1 MSEVA
6 CYQCQTSLD
15 PTAAQCPKCGLPQIL
30 RGRYRIRRLLGQG
43 GFGVV
48 YEAVDLDLNRQYAI
62 KLITATSPAIREQVA
77 IEAQILAQH
86 ARRLPFMPEI
96 YDIWS
101 DTNRTALVMEY
112 IDGATLGDLIDQ
124 HGAWPPNVVG
134 RFLHTVLTDL
144 SRLHGLGIIHRDIK
158 PDNIKRAADGRY
170 VLLDFGIA
178 KRDNSTQMGAKAFS
192 LYYAS
197 PEQSH
202 GRATD
207 ARSDLYS
214 LGATAYHML
223 TGHTPAPGA
232 SRLVMDAKLLPPI
245 HFYPRT
251 PAILNDLIVQLMELN
266 PANRPA
272 SAQAALHLLKNKPP
286 VNADPASAPS
296 VVHANEPDAV
306 IARQPAPFSSAGM
319 ATRAVSPPAVP
330 GAPAAP
336 APPTEI
342 FAPKRRPRWLM
353 WLLAGMVVAALGGG
367 AVFALSGRNQ
377 AVVVIPPTVTL
388 QVAIIPT
395 STQAIAAVQASPSP
409 TVQPTA
415 SPTSVPATAQSTATP
430 TLLAPTAAPTQL
442 PLVPPTVV
450 PVPTTVIPPTAV
462 PVPTSIPLAADLV
475 AVVDLVNEQRTLRG
489 LTQLVINP
497 QLVSAAQRHS
507 DDMATNNFFADTGSD
522 GSDIQTRIKRTG
534 YLPSVWIENIAAG
547 YTAPFD
553 VVKSWTDNPNNFINL
568 LNPDVRDVGIGF
580 AANPNAQ
587 FGRYWTIVF
596 AKP

>member
-1 MSEVA
+1 MSAVT
-6 CYQCQTSLD
+6 CYQCQTPLD
-15 PTAAQCPKCGLPQIL
+15 PTATQCQKCGLPQIL

-101 DTNRTALVMEY
+101 DSTRTALVMEY
-112 IDGATLGDLIDQ
+112 IDGATLGDLIEQ
-124 HGAWPPNVVG
+124 HGVWPPNVVG

-144 SRLHGLGIIHRDIK
+144 TRLHGLGIIHRDIK
-158 PDNIKRAADGRY
+158 PDNIKRTADGRY

-178 KRDNSTQMGAKAFS
+178 KRDNSTQIGAKAFS

-214 LGATAYHML
+214 LGATAYHMI
-223 TGHTPAPGA
+223 TGHTPAPGV

-251 PAILNDLIVQLMELN
+251 PVVLNDLIMQLMELD
-266 PANRPA
+266 PAKRPA
-272 SAQAALHLLKNKPP
+272 SAQAALHLLMNKPP
-286 VNADPASAPS
+286 LNADPAPAPS

-319 ATRAVSPPAVP
+319 ATRAVSPLAVP
-330 GAPAAP
+330 VASAAP
-336 APPTEI
+336 APPTEM
-342 FAPKRRPRWLM
+342 FVPKRRPRWLM

-367 AVFALSGRNQ
+367 VAFALLGRNQ
-377 AVVVIPPTVTL
+377 AAVVIVPTVTL
-388 QVAIIPT
+388 QLAAAPT
-395 STQAIAAVQASPSP
+395 LTQTVAAVQPSSSP
-409 TVQPTA
+409 TVPPTA
-415 SPTSVPATAQSTATP
+415 SPSSVPPTAQSTAT
-430 TLLAPTAAPTQL
+430 LLAIVPTAAPTQL
-442 PLVPPTVV
+442 PLVPPTAV
-450 PVPTTVIPPTAV
+450 PAPPIAPPTAV
-462 PVPTSIPLAADLV
+462 PASTSVSLPTDLV
-475 AVVDLVNEQRTLRG
+475 AVVDLVNAQRTLRG

-497 QLVSAAQRHS
+497 QLVSAAQTHS

-534 YLPSVWIENIAAG
+534 YMPTVWIENIAAG
-547 YTAPFD
+547 YTAPFE
-553 VVKSWTDNPNNFINL
+553 VVKSWTDNPSNFANL